1 MHRNPWN
8 LQVRTVAFM
17 AAVIPFGPLA
27 AAQQPGR
34 LIEPIYRI
42 AHEEP
47 VQETPKVAARIAHAP
62 QPTPF
67 NLIPQPGEH
76 PLAPGLALARQH
88 LAEMDA
94 TIKDYSAM
102 LIKQER
108 INGTLHEQEAAY
120 IKVRHNPFSV
130 YMFFLKP
137 NKGQE
142 CLYLGGPNGTKGT
155 LFARGAGWKKRF
167 GVMELDPEGSL
178 AMKNQK
184 YPIMKLGMR
193 NLTTEL
199 IDVATNDM
207 NFGECEVRNVQSKI
221 NGRAVTL
228 LEVTHPTPRANF
240 RFHKAQIFIDN
251 QLHIPIRY
259 ASYMWPETPG
269 EAPPLEEAYTYLNV
283 KLNNGFTDADF
294 DKDNPELFKN

>member
-1 MHRNPWN
+1 
-8 LQVRTVAFM
+8 
-17 AAVIPFGPLA
+17 
-27 AAQQPGR
+27 
-34 LIEPIYRI
+34 
-42 AHEEP
+42 
-47 VQETPKVAARIAHAP
+47 
-62 QPTPF
+62 
-67 NLIPQPGEH
+67 
-76 PLAPGLALARQH
+76 
-88 LAEMDA
+88 
-94 TIKDYSAM
+94 M

-108 INGTLHEQEAAY
+108 IDGTLHDQEVAF

-142 CLYLGGPNGTKGT
+142 CLYKAAPDGSKGT
-155 LFARGAGWKKRF
+155 LHARGAGWKKRF
-167 GVMELDPEGSL
+167 GIMELDPEGAL

-199 IDVATNDM
+199 IEVATNDM
-207 NFGECEVRNVQSKI
+207 NFGECEVTNRQSKI
-221 NGRAVTL
+221 NGRLVTL

-251 QLHIPIRY
+251 ELHIPIRY

-269 EAPPLEEAYTYLNV
+269 AEPPLEEAYTYLNI

-294 DKDNPELFKN
+294 DQDNPELFKN